1 VPRLHPFIKAIWKGK
16 GKLYKDLEE
25 KYKDSPVNFDRKKVQ
40 EFLSQNPEY
49 FKQYKTKAYE
59 QAYHDISAPDLSK
72 SREKM
77 REELKAEVME
87 EMKNNKQA
95 GNIGLMISKQQH
107 QEKQKNMM
115 VIEWKMILNIADK

>member
-1 VPRLHPFIKAIWKGK
+1 VPRLHPFIKAIMERKRE
-16 GKLYKDLEE
+16 KLYKDLED

-72 SREKM
+72 SREQM

-87 EMKNNKQA
+87 EIKQYFAKNLLKT
-95 GNIGLMISKQQH
+95 IIRK
-107 QEKQKNMM
+107 
-115 VIEWKMILNIADK
+115 ILLW